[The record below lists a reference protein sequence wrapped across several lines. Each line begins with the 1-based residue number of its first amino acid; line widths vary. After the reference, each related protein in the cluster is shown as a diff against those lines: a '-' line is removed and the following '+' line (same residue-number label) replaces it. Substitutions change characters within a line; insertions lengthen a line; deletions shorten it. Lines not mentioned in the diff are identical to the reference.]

1 MSSTPFRLITIAPSH
16 YCEKARWAL
25 ELAGIPFVEE
35 PHPPLLHMRA
45 AGKGRS
51 SGHSTPVLVA
61 DGNVIPDSTLIL
73 EFVQERPGASWRP
86 YPADPQQRSEVEEL
100 EEHFDTR
107 LGPHTRRLAYFHLL
121 PHRALFLQSVL
132 PGVGGVERALFNTIA
147 PGVAF
152 LMRRGMNI
160 NRASAIR
167 SAERV
172 DDVFSSL
179 SERLADG
186 RRYLVGSEFSA
197 ADLTFASLAAPV
209 VLPPNYGSPLPNP
222 DEAPDDLRLVV
233 ERYRATPAGE
243 FALKMY
249 REHR

>member
-1 MSSTPFRLITIAPSH
+1 MVAPYRLITIAPSH

-25 ELAGIPFVEE
+25 ELADVPFVEE

-45 AGKGRS
+45 ATKGRP

-61 DGNVIPDSTLIL
+61 DGRVIPDSTLIL
-73 EFVQERPGASWRP
+73 DFVQERPGTSRRP
-86 YPADPQQRSEVEEL
+86 YPADPELRREAVEL
-100 EEHFDTR
+100 EELFDTR
-107 LGPHTRRLAYFHLL
+107 LGPHTRRLAYFHIL

-132 PGVGGVERALFNTIA
+132 PGVGGGERALFTVIA
-147 PGVAF
+147 PVVAF

-160 NRASAIR
+160 NPASAER

-172 DDVFSSL
+172 DEVFSHVA
-179 SERLADG
+179 ERLADG
-186 RRYLVGSEFSA
+186 RPYLVGTEFSA

-209 VLPPNYGSPLPNP
+209 VLPPAYGSPLPSP
-222 DEAPDDLRLVV
+222 DEAPDDMRLVV

-249 REHR
+249 RDHR

>member
-1 MSSTPFRLITIAPSH
+1 MSTPYRLVTIAPSH

-25 ELAGIPFVEE
+25 QLAGVPFVEE

-45 AGKGRS
+45 AGKGRP

-61 DGNVIPDSTLIL
+61 DGRVIPDSTEIL
-73 EFVQERPGASWRP
+73 EFVQEWPGAPWRP
-86 YPADPQQRSEVEEL
+86 YPADLQLRREAVDFEEL
-100 EEHFDTR
+100 FDTR

-132 PGVGGVERALFNTIA
+132 PGVDGGERFLFKIIA

-160 NRASAIR
+160 NPASAVR

-172 DDVFSSL
+172 DEVFANVCD
-179 SERLADG
+179 RLKDG
-186 RRYLVGSEFSA
+186 RRYLVGEEFSA
-197 ADLTFASLAAPV
+197 ADLTFAALAAPV
-209 VLPPNYGSPLPNP
+209 VLPPTYGSPLPSL
-222 DEAPDDLRLVV
+222 DEAPADMRLVV

-243 FALKMY
+243 FALRIY
-249 REHR
+249 RDHR